1 MSASTPEP
9 PSLDLRRVLVVSP
22 HLDDAVLSCGHLLAR
37 AEKALSVTVFAGTPA
52 RYPTPPTGWD
62 RACGFVAGDDIVEK
76 RRTEDARALKILG
89 VSARGLDFLD
99 FQYRNGEKPDTKAL
113 AAALERMIDE
123 FEPTT
128 IAVPLAIQHPDHR
141 ACLSAALSTRRRGDA
156 RDWVCYAEF
165 PYVWR
170 GLDGAARRLAAVRR
184 RGFRLTPILLASFRS
199 DLKAEALRAYES
211 QILGLELLADV
222 DRVAVAPEQHWR
234 LTDRPPLAVRAA
246 RRAGYRLG
254 ILK

>member
-9 PSLDLRRVLVVSP
+9 PSLDLRRLLVVSP
-22 HLDDAVLSCGHLLAR
+22 HLDDAVLSCSHLFAH
-37 AEKALSVTVFAGTPA
+37 AEQALSVTVFAGTPA
-52 RYPTPPTGWD
+52 RYPSPPTPWD
-62 RACGFVAGDDIVEK
+62 LACGFQPGDDIVA
-76 RRTEDARALKILG
+76 RRRAEDARALEILG
-89 VSARGLDFLD
+89 VSSTGLDFLD
-99 FQYRNGEKPDTKAL
+99 FQYRNGEKPDSKAL
-113 AAALERMIDE
+113 AAAVEEVIDG
-123 FEPTT
+123 FRPTT

-141 ACLSAALSTRRRGDA
+141 ACLSAALAIRRRGDS

-170 GLDGAARRLAAVRR
+170 GPDLAARRLAAVRR
-184 RGFRLTPILLASFRS
+184 RGFRLTPMLLASYRS

-211 QILGLELLADV
+211 QILGLELGADI
-222 DRVAVAPEQHWR
+222 DRVAAAPEQHWR
-234 LTDRPPLAVRAA
+234 LTDRPPLPVRAA